1 MTGYGAISPTV
12 QRLRPAAR
20 APTAV
25 ALLAIGVCVCVVV
38 ALAPQA
44 RRHAA
49 LLQRAARMNMVP
61 LSQTQ
66 MLCEGHFLDTA
77 TGIPE
82 VCVCVYIRVC
92 VSVCVR
98 VCVLRIPPRAVRVH
112 ALNSFHLPLICS

>member
-12 QRLRPAAR
+12 QRPRSAAR

-25 ALLAIGVCVCVVV
+25 ALLAIGVCVCVGV

-44 RRHAA
+44 RHAA
-49 LLQRAARMNMVP
+49 LLQRAARMNIVP

-82 VCVCVYIRVC
+82 VCVCVC
-92 VSVCVR
+92 M
-98 VCVLRIPPRAVRVH
+98 
-112 ALNSFHLPLICS
+112 